1 MFDKLG
7 LLRPFFKNLF
17 NHFLRISDNIG
28 PKGCTFSHWRFID
41 GAAKLLQDVERR
53 CQERVQL
60 GRDTAEEKAQ
70 FVQVL
75 MEYKQRRAAT
85 VFVAHIMRFI
95 MICHSLSVANK
106 FGEWQHL

>member
-41 GAAKLLQDVERR
+41 GVAKLLQDVERR

-75 MEYKQRRAAT
+75 MEYKQLRAAT

-106 FGEWQHL
+106 FGEWHHL